1 MALLGKSKSTEVSKS
16 SLSKVI
22 QIDPRPLHSIRSR
35 SRPAPAAAKTVAPEV
50 ACQDH
55 DYCLP
60 SREPGNRWNIKHQP
74 VITIKAIKPSTTSV
88 PPAAP
93 ALPAQPPMK
102 ATDTTKTSD
111 FVLNVP
117 LDHRTVG
124 MKSSSVLETP
134 DSSPARQETLDER
147 IPRRGSMGRSYPQ
160 YAASQTPSPIS
171 SPKEGTRG
179 RSRKRSHRT
188 PSPVTS
194 SSDTHSSRSRSRS
207 HSPSRK
213 RLALYSRYL
222 WFFIYC
228 VDVLFIPDIFCYV
241 LCRYRSHHSRGSSS
255 SSSRSS
261 RSSSS
266 TSRSPQRRRRYSY
279 SSSRSGSWSRSR
291 SRSVSS
297 ERGTQQGRFYR

>member
-1 MALLGKSKSTEVSKS
+1 MACFLASALTPPATPPHQMWKPLALLGKSKSTEVSKS
-16 SLSKVI
+16 SPSKVI

-60 SREPGNRWNIKHQP
+60 SKAPGEPGNRWNIKHQP
-74 VITIKAIKPSTTSV
+74 VITIKAIKPSTASV

-93 ALPAQPPMK
+93 ALPAQPPTK

-111 FVLNVP
+111 FLLNVP

-134 DSSPARQETLDER
+134 DSSPARQETLEER
-147 IPRRGSMGRSYPQ
+147 IPRRGPMGRSYPQ
-160 YAASQTPSPIS
+160 YTASQTPSPIS
-171 SPKEGTRG
+171 SPKERTRG
-179 RSRKRSHRT
+179 RSRKRSHRS

-194 SSDTHSSRSRSRS
+194 SSDSHSSGSRSRS

-213 RLALYSRYL
+213 R
-222 WFFIYC
+222 
-228 VDVLFIPDIFCYV
+228 
-241 LCRYRSHHSRGSSS
+241 
-255 SSSRSS
+255 
-261 RSSSS
+261 
-266 TSRSPQRRRRYSY
+266 
-279 SSSRSGSWSRSR
+279 
-291 SRSVSS
+291 
-297 ERGTQQGRFYR
+297 